1 MAFPGDLQ
9 LSFCINRLEV
19 AALKNEAD
27 LNAILDE
34 YMSVVRRE
42 LKNRII
48 EDFPKLS
55 GAVEEG
61 GMTQKGP
68 R

>member
-1 MAFPGDLQ
+1 MALPGDFQ
-9 LSFCINRLEV
+9 LSFCITRPEV
-19 AALKNEAD
+19 VALKDQAG
-27 LNAILDE
+27 LNALLDE
-34 YMSVVRRE
+34 YMRIVRRE

-55 GAVEEG
+55 A
-61 GMTQKGP
+61 QKGP